1 MQGSNTEE
9 MQATAIYNTDQYGH
23 NNTITF
29 IIDNYYIVNLEL
41 LTNKASWTYLQDAIR
56 EGGSSTL

>member
-1 MQGSNTEE
+1 

-29 IIDNYYIVNLEL
+29 IIDNYYVVFLEL
-41 LTNKASWTYLQDAIR
+41 LTDRATWTYLEDAIR
-56 EGGSSTL
+56 DGELPAL

>member
-29 IIDNYYIVNLEL
+29 IIDNYYVVFLEL
-41 LTNKASWTYLQDAIR
+41 LTDRATWTYLEDAIR
-56 EGGSSTL
+56 DGELPAL

>member
-1 MQGSNTEE
+1 MEGSNTEE

-29 IIDNYYIVNLEL
+29 IIDNYYVVTLEL
-41 LTNKASWTYLQDAIR
+41 LTDRARWTYLQDAIR
-56 EGGSSTL
+56 EGGLPAL